1 MADQGPSTFVAGW
14 YPDPDLVDTERYW
27 DGKVWTNKRR
37 TVNVLSESPTHK
49 VINSASPS
57 GESKIKQLWQFAT
70 GRPGEGKGKKALRRI
85 ATFVVLMAF
94 FSALGGNTDSST
106 TDKSSGTES
115 ASPTPA
121 VTQSPSN
128 EATPSPT
135 PTVTNSATNE
145 PSASASASASAS
157 PTPTPMSPTE
167 FRVSALGHI
176 SDMRK
181 DFSDFESVLNKGGM
195 LRMLGNLVEL
205 EFNIA
210 QLEVLNPP
218 DKYFDRF
225 KEKLAALNVATDGL
239 SDAVEDPES
248 SVSKTRAQLGKCRS
262 ALSVLESYVK
272 SVN

>member
-1 MADQGPSTFVAGW
+1 MADQGPNTFVAGW

-49 VINSASPS
+49 VISSANPS

-70 GRPGEGKGKKALRRI
+70 GRPGEGKGKKALRRV

-106 TDKSSGTES
+106 TDTSSGTES
-115 ASPTPA
+115 ASPTPM
-121 VTQSPSN
+121 VTESPSS
-128 EATPSPT
+128 EPT
-135 PTVTNSATNE
+135 PTE
-145 PSASASASASAS
+145 SASATTEPSASASAS

-181 DFSDFESVLNKGGM
+181 DFSDFETVLNKGGM
-195 LRMLGNLVEL
+195 LRMLGNIVEL

-210 QLEVLNPP
+210 QLEVLTPP
-218 DKYFDRF
+218 DKYSVRF
-225 KEKLAALNVATDGL
+225 KEKLTALNLAVDQL
-239 SDAVEDPES
+239 SDAVSDPES
-248 SVSKTRAQLGKCRS
+248 SVSNTKVKLGKCRS

-272 SVN
+272 TVN